1 MAEAFFLR
9 YGSEGYS
16 TLENANNINIIDALK
31 DKAPTDCTGVSATY
45 APKESYNSLDNS
57 SDKLLNT
64 NAILCAYKNLAEENK
79 TKLNSNSVSS
89 GSIDDIQSRYANMH
103 LKVYNLGFGIALM
116 MAYIFSKT

>member
-31 DKAPTDCTGVSATY
+31 DKAPANCNGVSATY
-45 APKESYNSLDNS
+45 VLKESYES
-57 SDKLLNT
+57 SDKVANT

-79 TKLNSNSVSS
+79 TKLKSNSVSS

>member
-31 DKAPTDCTGVSATY
+31 DKAPANCNGVSATY
-45 APKESYNSLDNS
+45 ELKDSYDSLNYEN
-57 SDKLLNT
+57 KLTNT

-79 TKLNSNSVSS
+79 TKLKSNSVSS